1 MLRTEFKLDNEALEK
16 INAFTR
22 RTLTADEVY
31 AFPIILCDNEI
42 DRDCER
48 FSLKALQELSQ
59 MLIGKTGIFDH
70 NPKGE
75 NQTARIF
82 DAEVLEDST
91 KKTQAGENYT
101 AVVGRAYMVRTNA
114 NESLIAEIDA
124 GIKKEVSIS
133 CSISKKMCSICG
145 NDKAISSC
153 SHIRGKSYSGR
164 LCHDILDAPTDAYEW
179 SFVAIP
185 AQRNAGITKGFE
197 ADSGSISKEPA
208 DERESLICEVTK
220 RLFLLEPQ
228 LPVGELRPL
237 VSLLDTDKLDALKL
251 SLKALSRKGRKK
263 SSPTTKKELNKLLS
277 YKL

>member
-48 FSLKALQELSQ
+48 FSLKALKELSQ

-101 AVVGRAYMVRTNA
+101 AVVGRAYMVRTDDNK
-114 NESLIAEIDA
+114 SLIAEIDA